1 MPAKPIE
8 LSDQELEVV
17 QEVQL
22 FLGLASVEQTIEF
35 LLRQRLQ
42 EKLLQLAGRE
52 IQTNPRHSL

>member
-35 LLRQRLQ
+35 LLSQRLQ

>member
-1 MPAKPIE
+1 MPAKPID

-22 FLGLASVEQTIEF
+22 FLGLASVEETIEF
-35 LLRQRLQ
+35 LLKQRLQ

-52 IQTNPRHSL
+52 IQTNLRHSL